1 MDYLGESD
9 TNSEVDDQTKAWET
23 EPPSLAPARDDVDDG
38 DSKCG
43 FGHRV
48 VASRSVLSL
57 VLDDKFVFAGL
68 QGGDILVSIVCL
80 LWIQGSSGANN
91 VG

>member
-9 TNSEVDDQTKAWET
+9 TNSEVDDQTKEWET
-23 EPPSLAPARDDVDDG
+23 EPPSLARARDVDDD

-57 VLDDKFVFAGL
+57 VLDDEFVFAGL
-68 QGGDILVSIVCL
+68 QGGDILVSISCL
-80 LWIQGSSGANN
+80 LWIQSSSGANN